1 MNLLFVDDDLPV
13 LQDLQKKLDW
23 TELGFQRVFT
33 AQSAEAAWKL
43 LHLVPID
50 VIVCDIEMPG
60 GSGLELLTEL
70 RKESPDLPCIVL
82 TSYARFEY
90 AQKAIQ
96 LNIVEYLLKPV
107 GSRELEQAVR
117 GAITLRSNNF
127 QRQYGKYWLDEK
139 RNFAE
144 YFWLKAAMGD
154 QSGLSKAME
163 RLGYADSDVFIPT
176 VVETMAAGNEPHG
189 DALSSWEAP
198 MLDYAIKNICYEF
211 FENDYLHPHCVVQL
225 AKHRWLVVV
234 SVIRG
239 PATDTAPLAEC
250 LSELCGT
257 AKEGLRLNICCGMGR
272 AVSVSQMA
280 QETRAI
286 ISLCDNRPDR
296 SGCVLH
302 MGSELPSG
310 AYQTPEIALWEML
323 LSTGSPDSLLEQIG
337 AYFSRYGAKMSKPD
351 MLAFRQD
358 IVQMVYTFLS
368 QRNIQPH
375 RLFKSEQSN
384 QLYLSACASIENMM
398 AYCRHLVRSAME
410 YASFTEHTDSVV
422 DKICAYLDAHF
433 SEDIQRA
440 DLAGIVYV
448 SPDYLS
454 RLFKKETGRSL
465 TQYITDKRIEAA
477 CHLLRESN
485 LPINAVAMQVGF
497 QSLAYFSKVFHDE
510 KGIAPMTYRRQMR
523 AAPSASENQ

>member
-13 LQDLQKKLDW
+13 LLDLQKKLDW
-23 TELGFQRVFT
+23 SELGFQRLFT
-33 AQSAEAAWKL
+33 AQSAEEAWKM
-43 LHLVPID
+43 LHLIPID
-50 VIVCDIEMPG
+50 VMVCDIEMPG
-60 GSGLELLTEL
+60 GSGLELLTEV

-96 LNIVEYLLKPV
+96 LNIVGYLLKPV
-107 GSRELEQAVR
+107 DGRELEQAIR
-117 GAITLRSNNF
+117 NAITIHSQNS

-139 RNFAE
+139 RNIAE
-144 YFWLKAAMGD
+144 YFWLKTALGD
-154 QSGLSKAME
+154 QSGLQKAMKKLE
-163 RLGYADSDVFIPT
+163 YEDGDVFFPV
-176 VVETMAAGNEPHG
+176 VVETMEALNEFSG
-189 DALSSWEAP
+189 EALSSWEAP

-211 FENDYLHPHCVVQL
+211 FENDFLHPHCVVQL
-225 AKHRWLVVV
+225 SIHRWLVVV

-239 PATDTAPLAEC
+239 PATDGAPLEEC
-250 LSELCGT
+250 LSELCAT
-257 AKEGLRLNICCGMGR
+257 AKKVLRLNICCCIGR
-272 AVSVSQMA
+272 AVPISQLNR
-280 QETRAI
+280 ETRAI

-302 MGSELPSG
+302 AGSEMPSG
-310 AYQTPEIALWEML
+310 PYQTPEITLWEML
-323 LSTGSPDSLLEQIG
+323 LRNGSPGSLLEQIEM
-337 AYFSRYGAKMSKPD
+337 YFSRHGAEMTKPG

-368 QRNIQPH
+368 QKNIQPH
-375 RLFKSEQSN
+375 RLFRSEQSN
-384 QLYLSACASIENMM
+384 RLYLSACDSIENML
-398 AYCRHLVRSAME
+398 AYCRYLINSAME
-410 YASFTEHTDSVV
+410 YARFTEHTDSVV
-422 DKICAYLDAHF
+422 DKIRAYLDAHF

-477 CHLLRESN
+477 CHLLLESN
-485 LPINAVAMQVGF
+485 LPINAVALQVGF

-523 AAPSASENQ
+523 AVQPDPGN